1 MTEATTPTNDAKLK
15 AVRALKKAQYQ
26 MDNAKLDETGHQ
38 HKYATLKSVRDAVRK
53 PLHDNGFAV
62 LHTANR
68 LEDGSPFVDTMLMHE
83 DGGTFSTRIFYK
95 RPTNNDQQTGAGI
108 SYAKRYGL
116 VMLCAISAG
125 NEDKSIEMQKPDTS
139 NVNKSGNRNTIR
151 TFRVYNSDGK
161 VKEHAELQ
169 GAVMYLNQI
178 VGKNLATFKGEEL
191 KNQKK
196 KLETNNAELLQKLKD
211 PKLDDHSIKVQHE
224 LLMENFAK
232 MGVSDGQDK

>member
-1 MTEATTPTNDAKLK
+1 MNEATTTTNDAKLK

-26 MDNAKLDETGHQ
+26 MDNAKLDEPGHQ
-38 HKYATLKSVRDAVRK
+38 HKYASLKSVRDAVRK

-62 LHTANR
+62 LHTSSR

-125 NEDKSIEMQKPDTS
+125 NEDKSIEMQTDTP
-139 NVNKSGNRNTIR
+139 NVDKSGKSNKLKS
-151 TFRVYNSDGK
+151 FRVYNSEGK

-178 VGKNLATFKGEEL
+178 VGKNLELFKGDEL

-196 KLETNNAELLQKLKD
+196 KLETNNADLLQKLKD
-211 PKLDDHSIKVQHE
+211 PKLDDDSIKYQHK

-232 MGVSDGQDK
+232 MEISDGQDK